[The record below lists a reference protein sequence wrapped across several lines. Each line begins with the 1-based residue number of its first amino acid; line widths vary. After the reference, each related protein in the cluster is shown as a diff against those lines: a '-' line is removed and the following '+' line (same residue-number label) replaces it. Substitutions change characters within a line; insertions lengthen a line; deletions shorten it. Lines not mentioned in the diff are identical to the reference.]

1 MILNEQ
7 TYKNLNRPYYI
18 GRMKGYDRSK
28 ALHNNYFYLTT
39 DLKYAILYSKYDG
52 YVEEYRLKSGVNIF
66 NAKSDKDYYTL
77 RKALLDSPE
86 LNTFTKYL
94 DDLKSEDWTVI
105 LDGYKNRDS
114 VVNLLIDLGYDG
126 YFNYEYTRNVI
137 KKLEQDNEF
146 IPVISNEPAIGVLN
160 EGLFKK
166 VDILQG
172 ERLVNT
178 SAFEDFKKDEIYNVK
193 GKCQFYLIRNKLP
206 RYLTKSIILNMGYST
221 LSQDEKSKI
230 VDDYEFT
237 CEDKRRWNY
246 LVENTNLG
254 FFVRGID

>member
-18 GRMKGYDRSK
+18 GRMKGYDKSK
-28 ALHNNYFYLTT
+28 ALYKLTYLTT

-52 YVEEYRLKSGVNIF
+52 YVEEYRLKRGVNIF

-77 RKALLDSPE
+77 RKALLDSPK
-86 LNTFTKYL
+86 LNTFTRYL
-94 DDLKSEDWTVI
+94 DNLKSEDWTGI

-114 VVNLLIDLGYDG
+114 IVNLLIDLGYDG

-137 KKLEQDNEF
+137 KKLERDNEF
-146 IPVISNEPAIGVLN
+146 IPAISNEPAIGVLN

-206 RYLTKSIILNMGYST
+206 RDLTKSIILNIGYST

-237 CEDKRRWNY
+237 REDKERWNY

-254 FFVRGID
+254 FFAKRID

>member
-1 MILNEQ
+1 
-7 TYKNLNRPYYI
+7 
-18 GRMKGYDRSK
+18 MKGYDRSK

-66 NAKSDKDYYTL
+66 NAKSGKDYYTL

-86 LNTFTKYL
+86 LNTFTEYL

-105 LDGYKNRDS
+105 LNGYKNRDS
-114 VVNLLIDLGYDG
+114 IVNLLIDLGYDG

-178 SAFEDFKKDEIYNVK
+178 SAFEDFKKDEIYN
-193 GKCQFYLIRNKLP
+193 L
-206 RYLTKSIILNMGYST
+206 
-221 LSQDEKSKI
+221 
-230 VDDYEFT
+230 
-237 CEDKRRWNY
+237 RR
-246 LVENTNLG
+246 
-254 FFVRGID
+254 

>member
-1 MILNEQ
+1 M
-7 TYKNLNRPYYI
+7 
-18 GRMKGYDRSK
+18 
-28 ALHNNYFYLTT
+28 
-39 DLKYAILYSKYDG
+39 
-52 YVEEYRLKSGVNIF
+52 
-66 NAKSDKDYYTL
+66 
-77 RKALLDSPE
+77 
-86 LNTFTKYL
+86 
-94 DDLKSEDWTVI
+94 
-105 LDGYKNRDS
+105 DGYKNRDS
-114 VVNLLIDLGYDG
+114 IVNLLIDLGYDG

-137 KKLEQDNEF
+137 KKLERDNEF

-206 RYLTKSIILNMGYST
+206 RDLTKSIILNIGYST

-237 CEDKRRWNY
+237 REDKERWNY

-254 FFVRGID
+254 FFTKRID